1 MTNKSKYFITIMFLA
16 FIGVFAI
23 LFWVVPKSDF
33 SQKAKVINYLTNPKS
48 LKG

>member
-1 MTNKSKYFITIMFLA
+1 MFLA

-33 SQKAKVINYLTNPKS
+33 SPKEKRYLQTFPKF
-48 LKG
+48 LQQH

>member
-1 MTNKSKYFITIMFLA
+1 MFLA

-33 SQKAKVINYLTNPKS
+33 SPKEKDTYR
-48 LKG
+48 LFRKFQPQH